1 MGIAITFIME
11 LKTAIETRHSVREFR
26 DDPVEQEHI
35 REIIRLAGLAPS
47 INNYQPWR
55 YYIITNSDI
64 LTQMAQKVAK
74 EIALLPESTS
84 RMAKVVKNQAAWYA
98 TFFVSAPML
107 IALAGKTY
115 ESEMEKGVVLSQ
127 DELNKM
133 KNYPEL
139 QSAGASIQNLLLAA
153 TERGYGTCWMTGPL
167 YAKQD
172 LEEILD
178 IQNPWSLISFVA
190 LGRAK
195 DKSRAFREKRN
206 LADEMIILD

>member
-1 MGIAITFIME
+1 MD
-11 LKTAIETRHSVREFR
+11 LKTAIETRYSVREFS
-26 DDPVEQEHI
+26 DEPVDPDNI

-47 INNYQPWR
+47 VQNYQPWK
-55 YYIITNSDI
+55 YYAITNPDI
-64 LTQMAQKVAK
+64 LQQMAERVTR
-74 EIALLPESTS
+74 EIASLPESSS

-115 ESEMEKGVVLSQ
+115 ESEMEKGVVISQ

-153 TERGYGTCWMTGPL
+153 TEIGYGSCWMTGPL

-172 LEEILD
+172 LEEILG
-178 IQNPWSLISFVA
+178 IQSPWGLISFVA
-190 LGRAK
+190 LGKAK
-195 DKSRAFREKRN
+195 DKPTSFREKRN
-206 LADEMIILD
+206 LADEMVIIE